1 MNYKEEVI
9 SRMRALIDM
18 GRSPS
23 VEMLE
28 RWVIMLEQQ
37 TPPVA
42 IGEPRAGESSVQP
55 VALNKFRE
63 WLEAEFNAAWKEVA
77 EAHMKCPKGEEARE
91 ATHVH
96 YTLWRCRKEFDRI
109 FEAALQV
116 KHEAEHRAAG

>member
-28 RWVIMLEQQ
+28 RWVIMLEPSEQQ

-42 IGEPRAGESSVQP
+42 TGEPRAGGSSVQP
-55 VALNKFRE
+55 EAKFEMALIGLMEEWSKAKTQERFWYDDGDEEQLRVATIR
-63 WLEAEFNAAWKEVA
+63 FNAISDALA
-77 EAHMKCPKGEEARE
+77 SAINAMKSKD
-91 ATHVH
+91 T
-96 YTLWRCRKEFDRI
+96 D
-109 FEAALQV
+109 
-116 KHEAEHRAAG
+116 